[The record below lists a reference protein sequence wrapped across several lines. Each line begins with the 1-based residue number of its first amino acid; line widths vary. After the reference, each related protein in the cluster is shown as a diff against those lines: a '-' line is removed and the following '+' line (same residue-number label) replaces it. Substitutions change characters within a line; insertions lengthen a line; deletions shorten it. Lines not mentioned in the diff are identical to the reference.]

1 MAEGLCGDKQIRGKH
16 CLSFQKIRKKRHTEG
31 KVAKKVDEESF
42 RKGKIQ
48 KPEVLSLTPTLTQE
62 RAHELSEHGFNY
74 KSPKSLS
81 KSASCL
87 CDKHYD

>member
-1 MAEGLCGDKQIRGKH
+1 M
-16 CLSFQKIRKKRHTEG
+16 SFQKTRERRHTEG
-31 KVAKKVDEESF
+31 KVAKKADEESF

-48 KPEVLSLTPTLTQE
+48 KPEGLSPTPTQE

-74 KSPKSLS
+74 RSPRSLS
-81 KSASCL
+81 ESASGL

>member
-1 MAEGLCGDKQIRGKH
+1 M
-16 CLSFQKIRKKRHTEG
+16 
-31 KVAKKVDEESF
+31 AKKADEESF

-48 KPEVLSLTPTLTQE
+48 KPEGLSPTPTPTQE

-74 KSPKSLS
+74 RSPRSLS
-81 KSASCL
+81 ESASGL